1 MTANRETVLD
11 KWSESSL
18 ILYLTPLFPRRS
30 APPPSLLP
38 QRTVQ
43 HNVRVAAKYYKR
55 ISGSRMCSLLGMSG
69 PALERAIAD
78 MVAEGEIEAKIDR
91 PKDVVRFGGRRTDEN
106 VLSEWAG
113 DIGEL
118 LKVVETTWEG
128 IQKEMMA

>member
-1 MTANRETVLD
+1 
-11 KWSESSL
+11 
-18 ILYLTPLFPRRS
+18 
-30 APPPSLLP
+30 
-38 QRTVQ
+38 
-43 HNVRVAAKYYKR
+43 
-55 ISGSRMCSLLGMSG
+55 MSG